1 MVRVS
6 NFAEISIPDWI
17 RGDILSSMIVSGSG
31 HRSPNLLQPMV
42 GFSLPSP
49 SSQSSHD
56 LKPSCC
62 CCLLRRDN
70 GQTFVGTFAHGKR

>member
-6 NFAEISIPDWI
+6 NFAEISIPDWT
-17 RGDILSSMIVSGSG
+17 RDTLSSMIVSGSG
-31 HRSPNLLQPMV
+31 HVSPNLLQPMV
-42 GFSLPSP
+42 GSSLPLP

-56 LKPSCC
+56 LKPSLLLLL
-62 CCLLRRDN
+62 LLRRDN